1 MEDGENSPTPNPA
14 PLPPSP
20 PSQDGGVGG
29 SGAGTGTGAGT
40 SQRPSTRVWTRET
53 VPTNLWLPDTVL
65 RMSSCEVE
73 VDGIFSDI
81 LNRLQIGGEA
91 GWDTVSQVI
100 CLCLCLFF
108 ISASFSVSLS
118 NLHFCVWVC
127 WVLSVAPY
135 VSHCYFFNI
144 QKETVWAS
152 QLRNISY
159 KPHYPYISVLFFPYS
174 EIQQ

>member
-1 MEDGENSPTPNPA
+1 MLGNQAPIQQEKLKSNVESITAQPLQTFFYCHPGMEDGENSPTPNPA

-118 NLHFCVWVC
+118 NLHFCV
-127 WVLSVAPY
+127 
-135 VSHCYFFNI
+135 
-144 QKETVWAS
+144 
-152 QLRNISY
+152 
-159 KPHYPYISVLFFPYS
+159 
-174 EIQQ
+174 